1 MSCSAFVAK
10 GLNSLDYDTNVKN
23 FLPKDVFLLVK
34 KGKNAFPMGKS
45 MEASTYEADFRSWM
59 LDLCKARTET
69 IATSLEFLDTL
80 RRAETVEDLAALRGP
95 IVALRESLVAD
106 YKRFLSS
113 VSKAA
118 QYIPN
123 PVLSSMLI
131 GLGVA
136 KSENLF
142 YKQVHDALFDIQ
154 KAVEGSLTSAIDRID
169 RLIRNKENAAMRN
182 ARARSNAAAA
192 ARHQERFNTIGARL
206 GLPAGTKPLNV
217 LTAWK
222 NKTVRGGRRKTKLQ
236 KGGTPCIAP
245 GFIRGQRNQEAGS
258 IFSVSDMEGSLERK
272 RSDLIYKEVE
282 DGNKPNEPQNEFDND
297 AWHELD
303 CLTHAAEHGLTP
315 AVLSTL
321 YCGYIDRVECYTPRR
336 GDPQLI
342 RHSAWTGSF
351 VQEKVQ
357 GPKRDVPQDIANRLV
372 AQLQAIGIRNFD
384 DTMSNFMY
392 GSTTSHPDPK
402 WWVIDFGFAR
412 RERQGGKRKIRRQRS
427 KKQTRKTK

>member
-1 MSCSAFVAK
+1 
-10 GLNSLDYDTNVKN
+10 LDYNTNVKN
-23 FLPKDVFLLVK
+23 FLPKDLFLLLK
-34 KGKNAFPMGKS
+34 KGKNAFPMDKGLD
-45 MEASTYEADFRSWM
+45 AANFDADVRSWL

-69 IATSLEFLDTL
+69 AATSPEFLDTL
-80 RRAETVEDLAALRGP
+80 RRAETVDELSALRAP
-95 IVALRESLVAD
+95 IVSLRDALISD
-106 YKRFLSS
+106 YQKLLRS

-118 QYIPN
+118 QHIPN

-136 KSENLF
+136 KSENQY
-142 YKQVHDALFDIQ
+142 YKQVHDALFGIQ
-154 KAVEGSLTSAIDRID
+154 RGVEGALTSAIDRID
-169 RLIRNKENAAMRN
+169 RLIRNKQNAAMRN
-182 ARARSNAAAA
+182 ARARSNTAAAA
-192 ARHQERFNTIGARL
+192 QHQARFNTIGARF

-217 LTAWK
+217 LTTWR
-222 NKTVRGGRRKTKLQ
+222 NKTIRGGKRKTKLQ

-245 GFIRGQRNQEAGS
+245 GFIRGQRDQAAGS
-258 IFSVSDMEGSLERK
+258 IFSVSDMVGSLERK

-297 AWHELD
+297 AWNELD
-303 CLTHAAEHGLTP
+303 CLTHAAAHGLTP
-315 AVLSTL
+315 AVLARR
-321 YCGYIDRVECYTPRR
+321 YCGYIERVVCQTPRR
-336 GDPQLI
+336 DDPFLQ
-342 RHSAWTGSF
+342 HYNAWTGSF
-351 VQEKVQ
+351 VQEKIQ

-384 DTMSNFMY
+384 DNMSNFMY

-412 RERQGGKRKIRRQRS
+412 RVRQGGKRMTRKHRS